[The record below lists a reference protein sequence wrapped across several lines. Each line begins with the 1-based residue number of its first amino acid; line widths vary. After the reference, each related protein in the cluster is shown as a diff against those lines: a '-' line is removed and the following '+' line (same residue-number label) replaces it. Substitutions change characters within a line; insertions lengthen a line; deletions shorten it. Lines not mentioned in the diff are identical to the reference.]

1 MYGRYIL
8 SSDIMLSFVVQSDGS
23 ITVPF
28 TIAAVTNADAV
39 SIHANLNAALTN
51 GATLVYFTN

>member
-1 MYGRYIL
+1 
-8 SSDIMLSFVVQSDGS
+8 MLSFVVQSDGS